1 MTLFWSTV
9 FAANNT
15 DGATSSTAANGPTE
29 LLDAVVKDETVAN
42 SVNNVGDMEV
52 KWITEVLNNLVS
64 GDGIIPSYIQWTIY
78 FALIIAM
85 ILIIY
90 NGVVIITAQWDEGKL
105 NSAKTRLI
113 ALFAWVVLLFAFPT
127 LVKIVVS
134 LISNL

>member
-9 FAANNT
+9 FAA
-15 DGATSSTAANGPTE
+15 DGETGSTAANGPTE
-29 LLDAVVKDETVAN
+29 FLDAVVKDETVAN
-42 SVNNVGDMEV
+42 SVNNVGDMKV

-64 GDGIIPSYIQWTIY
+64 GNGIIPSYIQWTIY

-127 LVKIVVS
+127 LVEIVVS

>member
-9 FAANNT
+9 FAA
-15 DGATSSTAANGPTE
+15 DGETSSTAANGPTE